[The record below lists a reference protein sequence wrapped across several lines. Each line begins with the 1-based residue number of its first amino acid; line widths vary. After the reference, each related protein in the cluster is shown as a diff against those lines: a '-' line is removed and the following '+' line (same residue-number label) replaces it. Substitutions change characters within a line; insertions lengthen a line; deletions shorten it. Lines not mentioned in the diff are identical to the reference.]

1 MKNNTAKKENMIQ
14 EILKKWGYVSTE
26 TLEKMSDKELK
37 TMYKKVVTLWEL
49 NTEIDNFLIQV
60 EKR

>member
-14 EILKKWGYVSTE
+14 EILKKWGHISVDTIK
-26 TLEKMSDKELK
+26 KMSDKELK
-37 TMYKKVVTLWEL
+37 TMYKKVATLWEL
-49 NTEIDNFLIQV
+49 NAEIDNFLIQV

>member
-14 EILKKWGYVSTE
+14 EILEKWGHISVDTIK
-26 TLEKMSDKELK
+26 KMSDKELK

-49 NTEIDNFLIQV
+49 NAEIDNFLIQV